1 MSRYVKPQ
9 KNNPH
14 RLIVKQHV
22 FPLKSI
28 ARFADAAGTVSLS
41 DFSRKRS
48 RRAKPSDDIFCAKRA
63 WDERAEAGYMKEI
76 EDAFQ
81 HLADSILNGSV
92 EHVRGDDVRIVC
104 NFFALWYMRARHRQL
119 PMQEIQMH
127 GVTGG
132 CLTVDQEEI
141 LEKKGYVFMRE
152 GGKMSARHIN
162 GIQLRMKLYQYSEQ
176 LQAKAQLGVIQTHE
190 GEFVVPDTPSH
201 FIVPLTP
208 TVCLISPSPN
218 GTILRS
224 NLADINQTLVIAAE
238 EYLFARDLSKCP
250 F

>member
-1 MSRYVKPQ
+1 
-9 KNNPH
+9 
-14 RLIVKQHV
+14 LTIKQHV

-28 ARFADAAGTVSLS
+28 ARFTDATGTVSLS
-41 DFSRKRS
+41 DLSRKRS

-63 WDERAEAGYMKEI
+63 WSERAEAGYMKKI

-81 HLADSILNGSV
+81 KLADSILNGST

-104 NFFALWYMRARHRQL
+104 NFFALWYMRARHREL

-127 GVTGG
+127 GATGG
-132 CLTVDQEEI
+132 GLTPDQEEL
-141 LEKKGYVFMRE
+141 LEKRGYTFLRQ

-162 GIQLRMKLYQYSEQ
+162 GLQLQMKLYRYSEQ
-176 LQAKAQLGVIQTHE
+176 LQATAQLGVIQTLE
-190 GEFVVPDTPSH
+190 GEFIVPDTPSH

-218 GTILRS
+218 GTIRRS
-224 NLADINQTLVIAAE
+224 NLAEINQILAISVE
-238 EYLFARDLSKCP
+238 RYFFAHDLSKCP